1 MPMSYLIEDPSRDES
16 QRGDPLAVTTDCG
29 VTYWIAYCKVT
40 RMPDAP
46 RLKVRLRPAGA
57 PRIEEFHP

>member
-1 MPMSYLIEDPSRDES
+1 MSYLMEDSSREQS
-16 QRGDPLAVTTDCG
+16 YGGTRHDCR

-46 RLKVRLRPAGA
+46 RLKVRFPLAWA
-57 PRIEEFHP
+57 PRIEEFHQ